1 MLLIFSVNTLAH
13 SFERQKGYYNYKCLS
28 KIFKRIQ
35 SKTKHGKIWRD
46 KGSKFYNISMTS
58 WLRKNAIETYSTR
71 NEEKPVVAEKFIE
84 TLNNK
89 LYKFVTLIQKMSIL
103 KSR

>member
-1 MLLIFSVNTLAH
+1 
-13 SFERQKGYYNYKCLS
+13 
-28 KIFKRIQ
+28 
-35 SKTKHGKIWRD
+35 
-46 KGSKFYNISMTS
+46 MTS

-103 KSR
+103 KSRWHSEQIQQYIW